1 MAHGA
6 LKLAVSVTTNGC
18 PLFSENDDVAK
29 DKEQSRAKVLSNI
42 AAQSS

>member
-6 LKLAVSVTTNGC
+6 LKLAVSLTTNVC

-29 DKEQSRAKVLSNI
+29 DKEQSRIKVLSNM
-42 AAQSS
+42 AV

>member
-6 LKLAVSVTTNGC
+6 LKVAVSLTTNGC

-29 DKEQSRAKVLSNI
+29 DKEQSRIKVLSNM
-42 AAQSS
+42 AVPLS

>member
-6 LKLAVSVTTNGC
+6 LKLAVSLTTNGC

-29 DKEQSRAKVLSNI
+29 DKEQIRTKVLSNI
-42 AAQSS
+42 AAQPS

>member
-6 LKLAVSVTTNGC
+6 LKVAVSVTTNGC

-29 DKEQSRAKVLSNI
+29 DKEQSRTKFLSNM
-42 AAQSS
+42 AVQLS